1 MNKQLNDIQKN
12 FLRDILNV
20 MGKDDALNE
29 GFANA
34 LGMDLDNFNE
44 LAEEVFIALGNGR
57 LTVEEK
63 KYLPDNFF

>member
-1 MNKQLNDIQKN
+1 MNKQLNGIQKN
-12 FLRDILNV
+12 FLKDILKV

-44 LAEEVFIALGNGR
+44 LADETFETLGNGR
-57 LTVEEK
+57 LTVE
-63 KYLPDNFF
+63 D

>member
-12 FLRDILNV
+12 FLKDILKV

-34 LGMDLDNFNE
+34 LGMDLDDFNE
-44 LAEEVFIALGNGR
+44 LADEVFETLGNGQ
-57 LTVEEK
+57 LTVEK
-63 KYLPDNFF
+63 S

>member
-12 FLRDILNV
+12 FLKDILKV

-44 LAEEVFIALGNGR
+44 LADEVFETLGNDLTAGR
-57 LTVEEK
+57 VAFK
-63 KYLPDNFF
+63 QVMN

>member
-12 FLRDILNV
+12 FLKDILKV

-29 GFANA
+29 EFANA

-44 LAEEVFIALGNGR
+44 LADEVFETLGNDLTAGR
-57 LTVEEK
+57 VAFK
-63 KYLPDNFF
+63 QVMN